1 MTGMAET
8 GVLLDGHG
16 APLGP
21 ALAWHD
27 PRGDCDE
34 VRARLGEQAYR
45 RTAGRPIDAVSSLP
59 KLLWLRRHVPE
70 TRRAVRFLS
79 VPEWAVHTLGGDQV
93 SELSLVSRTGLF
105 DVPGRA
111 PWLDALAMLDAGPS
125 FLGEIVAAGQPVGRA
140 GGSAPAELRGAV
152 LTVAGHDHQTA
163 AFALG
168 AAVDGALFDS
178 LGTAEALV
186 RTVRAPLRRGSHRAD
201 GASGASRPGWGVV
214 PDHLCLLAGLPT
226 GISLERL
233 GAMVGAP
240 TPAERIEL
248 GRRALAV
255 DRSVTAMRVSAS
267 YHGLTVHDVDD
278 EADPGPRLAG
288 GGRGPQR
295 ERRADPGGDVG
306 RGGRAPV
313 GRRGRRLAAQPDRPG
328 GQGAAVRRLRRPRS
342 ARAGRDR
349 RGADGRHR
357 RRRAQPALAR
367 RRRPDRRR
375 PLGGRR
381 RDLPGPPRD
390 EPGLDH
396 HRAVRRRIP
405 RRAAE
410 ELLGREPADGV
421 RVLGDH
427 RHRRVEHVGEQEV
440 VEADQGHLVLPAEP
454 AQGLQGADRHE
465 VLRGEQRGRRL
476 GRR

>member
-1 MTGMAET
+1 VTGVLVGVDIGTTRVKAVATDLDLRLLGEHAVATPWRHHGANAEVDPVALADATAAAAVGAVREAGSPALAVGMTGMAET

-27 PRGDCDE
+27 SRGDCDQ
-34 VRARLGEQAYR
+34 VRARLGERAYR

-79 VPEWAVHTLGGDQV
+79 VPEWAVHALGGDQV

-111 PWLDALAMLDAGPS
+111 PWLEALAMLDAGPS
-125 FLGEIVAAGQPVGRA
+125 FLGELVAAGQPVGRA

-186 RTVRAPLRRGSHRAD
+186 RTVRAPLD
-201 GASGASRPGWGVV
+201 VGAIDRMAQLNISTGWGVV

-226 GISLERL
+226 GISLERV

-240 TPAERIEL
+240 TPALRIEL
-248 GRRALAV
+248 GRRALAA
-255 DRSVTAMRVSAS
+255 DRSLTAMRVSAS
-267 YHGLTVHDVDD
+267 FHGLTVHDVDD
-278 EADPGPRLAG
+278 DADPALVWRVAVEDVSALGDPILASMTAEVGAHRSVLVAG
-288 GGRGPQR
+288 GWLHNPMV
-295 ERRADPGGDVG
+295 RAVK
-306 RGGRAPV
+306 
-313 GRRGRRLAAQPDRPG
+313 Q
-328 GQGAAVRRLRRPRS
+328 GQYGEF
-342 ARAGRDR
+342 GT
-349 RGADGRHR
+349 
-357 RRRAQPALAR
+357 
-367 RRRPDRRR
+367 
-375 PLGGRR
+375 
-381 RDLPGPPRD
+381 RDLP
-390 EPGLDH
+390 EPG
-396 HRAVRRRIP
+396 AVG
-405 RRAAE
+405 AAE
-410 ELLGREPADGV
+410 MAGV
-421 RVLGDH
+421 AAG
-427 RHRRVEHVGEQEV
+427 V
-440 VEADQGHLVLPAEP
+440 VAPRWPVD
-454 AQGLQGADRHE
+454 
-465 VLRGEQRGRRL
+465 
-476 GRR
+476 

>member
-1 MTGMAET
+1 VATPWRHHGANAEVDPVALADATAAAAVGALREAGSPALAVGMTGMAET

-27 PRGDCDE
+27 SRGDCDQ
-34 VRARLGEQAYR
+34 VRARLGERAYR

-79 VPEWAVHTLGGDQV
+79 VPEWAVHALGGDQV

-111 PWLDALAMLDAGPS
+111 PWLEALAMLDAGPS
-125 FLGEIVAAGQPVGRA
+125 FLGEFVAAGQPVGRA

-186 RTVRAPLRRGSHRAD
+186 RTVRAPLD
-201 GASGASRPGWGVV
+201 EGAIDRMAQLNISTGWGVV

-226 GISLERL
+226 GISLERV

-240 TPAERIEL
+240 TPAQRIEL
-248 GRRALAV
+248 GRRALAA
-255 DRSVTAMRVSAS
+255 DRSLTAMRVSAS
-267 YHGLTVHDVDD
+267 FHGLTVHDVDD
-278 EADPGPRLAG
+278 DADPALVWRVAVEDVSALGDPILASMTAEVGAHRSVLVAG
-288 GGRGPQR
+288 GWLHNPMV
-295 ERRADPGGDVG
+295 RAVK
-306 RGGRAPV
+306 
-313 GRRGRRLAAQPDRPG
+313 Q
-328 GQGAAVRRLRRPRS
+328 GQYGEF
-342 ARAGRDR
+342 GT
-349 RGADGRHR
+349 
-357 RRRAQPALAR
+357 
-367 RRRPDRRR
+367 
-375 PLGGRR
+375 
-381 RDLPGPPRD
+381 RDLP
-390 EPGLDH
+390 EPG
-396 HRAVRRRIP
+396 AVG
-405 RRAAE
+405 AAE
-410 ELLGREPADGV
+410 MAGV
-421 RVLGDH
+421 AAG
-427 RHRRVEHVGEQEV
+427 V
-440 VEADQGHLVLPAEP
+440 VAPRWSVD
-454 AQGLQGADRHE
+454 
-465 VLRGEQRGRRL
+465 
-476 GRR
+476 